1 MTRKTMRSH
10 LGAEDGQ
17 IFPLLA
23 LIMLATLAIGIA
35 VFQVGK
41 ASALRSDAQTA
52 ADAAALA
59 GAKNLRDQLARPRP
73 DGRVVIDQ
81 AEVRRVAAD
90 YAARNDARLL
100 GMEMLGSDVRVR
112 VTTNQALGD
121 TARPLDAQDER
132 GVARARA
139 TMSVLGVGGLAGPPG
154 DPAGGPAPTGRS
166 RFTDAGFE
174 KLAEEIGKPPF
185 SSEQIVILG
194 RFLQEHG
201 LRVSEHP
208 AFGGLTTDKHA
219 RYGTADH
226 YNGGAID
233 VNSPISDAA
242 ELPIFDDIEPKLA
255 EIGFNVIWREPNHAP
270 GDNSHMHI
278 DIGPSGI
285 GGGPPRLPALGGG
298 GGDIVTEIRLVPWEG
313 APTPLLPGGSAGA
326 IPFGPPDTKIACE
339 IFRVGEQM
347 NVSDKLMLAAFETA
361 IVESGVK
368 NLNYGDRE
376 SHGVFQQQWTQGWGT
391 IEQTMDPTYASR
403 KFFSVAKEFDRGQ
416 PAAIL
421 AQDVQ
426 RSAYPERY
434 AQRETQARELIAN
447 ARAARCGGGDPD
459 G

>member
-1 MTRKTMRSH
+1 MIDRHSVRQP
-10 LGAEDGQ
+10 LAAQDGQ

-23 LIMLATLAIGIA
+23 LIMLATLAIGLA

-81 AEVRRVAAD
+81 AEIRRAAAD
-90 YAARNDARLL
+90 YAERNDARLL
-100 GMEMLGSDVRVR
+100 SMELLGSDVRVR
-112 VTTNQALGD
+112 ATTNQDLGD
-121 TARPLDAQDER
+121 TARPLDAEDER

-139 TMSVLGVGGLAGPPG
+139 TMSVVGVAGLAGPPT
-154 DPAGGPAPTGRS
+154 DLAGGSPPTGRS
-166 RFTDAGFE
+166 RFTDAGWE
-174 KLAEEIGKPPF
+174 KLADELGSPPF
-185 SSEQIVILG
+185 SGSEELVTLG

-201 LRVSEHP
+201 LRVAEHP
-208 AFGGLTTDKHA
+208 AFGGVQAEHG
-219 RYGTADH
+219 RYGPADH
-226 YNGGAID
+226 YNGGSID
-233 VNSPISDAA
+233 VNSPIGDAD

-255 EIGFNVIWREPNHAP
+255 EIGFHVIWREPNHAP

-285 GGGPPRLPALGGG
+285 GGTQALPALGGG
-298 GGDIVTEIRLVPWEG
+298 GGDITTEIRLVPWEG
-313 APTPLLPGGSAGA
+313 APTPLLPGGGGA
-326 IPFGPPDTKIACE
+326 IPLGPPDTRIACE
-339 IFRVGEQM
+339 IFRVGTQM

-368 NLNYGDRE
+368 NLNYGDRN
-376 SHGVFQQQWTQGWGT
+376 SHGVFQQQWSEGWGT
-391 IEQTMDPTYASR
+391 LEQTMDPTYASR

-426 RSAYPERY
+426 RSAFPERY
-434 AQRETQARELIAN
+434 AQRESQARALIAD
-447 ARAARCGGGDPD
+447 AKAQGCGGGD
-459 G
+459 GGA